1 MDVCWAARSIRRG
14 EPGQKKK
21 KKKKERERERKE
33 KKRKEKK
40 KRKKKL
46 ADMKKKS
53 VKDGRCA
60 ERGILR
66 RACVHCVFL
75 LCE

>member
-1 MDVCWAARSIRRG
+1 MDGCLLGCEVDKKRRARPEKEEEEEG
-14 EPGQKKK
+14 
-21 KKKKERERERKE
+21 ERERE
-33 KKRKEKK
+33 KRKEKK